1 MRPGHTIVACALALL
16 TLGVVMVTSA
26 SMTVDPK
33 TPVTISS
40 ILLSRLTIY
49 YGLALLTLALAAWLA
64 PLGIISRL
72 ASRDHISTGAPA
84 SGWSLGPLWIGAVA
98 LVLVMAI
105 VYVPGIGAAKKGSH
119 RWLGI
124 NLPGMG
130 ELSIQP
136 SEIAK
141 WGLILLMAWYCATLG
156 ARRMGRFF
164 TGLLPGLLAIAIV
177 AGFLVLEDLGTGVL
191 IAVASATVLLAGGA
205 RLWQFIALSP
215 FPAIAFAAAV
225 YNHPY
230 RLDRIR
236 SFLDPYAD
244 PDGKGYHMIQSM
256 IAVANGDITGR
267 GLGHGLQKFGY
278 LPEDTT
284 DFIFAIIC
292 EELGIP
298 GAALVV
304 FLYAALLWAGIA
316 IVRRQ
321 RSVVLQLFG
330 LGVVATVGF
339 QALINLAVVT
349 ALGPTKGIA
358 LPLLSSGGT
367 GWILTAAALGT
378 LVAMDRASARSTLV
392 PVAAPAAGLPR
403 AAAPTDAPVDSPPR
417 LAPEPA
423 LA

>member
-1 MRPGHTIVACALALL
+1 MRHGHVIVACAVALL

-26 SMTVDPK
+26 SMTVDPN
-33 TPVTISS
+33 TPVSINS
-40 ILLSRLTIY
+40 ILISRLTVY
-49 YGLALLTLALAAWLA
+49 FALALVALAAASWLT
-64 PLGIISRL
+64 PLGFLRRL
-72 ASRDHISTGAPA
+72 AGEGEALPTQNTR

-105 VYVPGIGAAKKGSH
+105 VYVPGIGAEKKGSH
-119 RWLGI
+119 RWLSI
-124 NLPGMG
+124 ALPGLG
-130 ELSIQP
+130 DLSIQP
-136 SEIAK
+136 SEAAK
-141 WGLILLMAWYCATLG
+141 WGLVLLMAWYGATLG
-156 ARRMGRFF
+156 TRRMGHFF
-164 TGLLPGLLAIAIV
+164 GGLLPALVAIGMV
-177 AGFLVLEDLGTGVL
+177 AGFLVIEDLGTGVL
-191 IAVASATVLLAGGA
+191 IALAGATILIGA
-205 RLWQFIALSP
+205 GAKLWQFVALSP
-215 FPAIAFAAAV
+215 LPVLAFAAAV

-236 SFLDPYAD
+236 SFMDPYGD

-256 IAVANGDITGR
+256 IAVANGQITGR

-298 GAALVV
+298 GAALVA
-304 FLYAALLWAGIA
+304 FLYIALLWAGIA

-321 RSVVLQLFG
+321 ASPVLQLIG
-330 LGVVATVGF
+330 LGVVATIGF

-367 GWILTAAALGT
+367 GWILTAAALGVV
-378 LVAMDRASARSTLV
+378 VAIDRVGQATS
-392 PVAAPAAGLPR
+392 
-403 AAAPTDAPVDSPPR
+403 APVGIATVSDRLREGSPQ
-417 LAPEPA
+417 PA
-423 LA
+423 

>member
-1 MRPGHTIVACALALL
+1 MRHGHVIVACAVALL

-33 TPVTISS
+33 TPVTINS
-40 ILLSRLTIY
+40 ILVSRLTVY
-49 YGLALLTLALAAWLA
+49 FALALVALAAAAWLT
-64 PLGIISRL
+64 PLGFLRRL
-72 ASRDHISTGAPA
+72 AGEGEGLHPTDRR

-98 LVLVMAI
+98 LVLIMAI
-105 VYVPGIGAAKKGSH
+105 VYVPGIGAEKKGSH
-119 RWLGI
+119 RWLSI
-124 NLPGMG
+124 ALPGLG
-130 ELSIQP
+130 DLSIQP
-136 SEIAK
+136 SEAAK
-141 WGLILLMAWYCATLG
+141 WGLVLLMAWYGATLG
-156 ARRMGRFF
+156 TRAMGRFF
-164 TGLLPGLLAIAIV
+164 GGLLPALVAIGMI
-177 AGFLVLEDLGTGVL
+177 AGFLVIEDLGTGVL
-191 IAVASATVLLAGGA
+191 IALAGATVLIGAGA
-205 RLWQFIALSP
+205 KLWQFVALSP
-215 FPAIAFAAAV
+215 LPVLAFAAAV

-236 SFLDPYAD
+236 SFLDPYSD

-256 IAVANGDITGR
+256 IAVANGQITGR

-298 GAALVV
+298 GAALVA
-304 FLYAALLWAGIA
+304 FLYITLLWAGIA

-321 RSVVLQLFG
+321 ASPVLQLVG
-330 LGVVATVGF
+330 LGVMATVGF

-367 GWILTAAALGT
+367 GWILTAAALGIV
-378 LVAMDRASARSTLV
+378 VAIDRAGS
-392 PVAAPAAGLPR
+392 PAPAHATTRSNIQHPAGQPH
-403 AAAPTDAPVDSPPR
+403 
-417 LAPEPA
+417 PA
-423 LA
+423 